1 VTEGEALLYHAGP
14 NSINGEIADQ
24 LIPRVA
30 VSGENMKT
38 VAFTKMED
46 STKEEYEFLDKLEEE
61 YREGLADRLL
71 HGLQQLEH
79 SLSGYQISRLDH
91 VLQGATRA
99 YRADESEEM
108 ILAVLLH
115 DIGDELA
122 PYSHSEM
129 AAAIL
134 RPFVS
139 EKLYWIVKQHG
150 LFQMYY
156 YAHFCGGD
164 RNVRDKFKDHQWYQD
179 AIDFCARYDQN
190 CFDPDY
196 DSEPL
201 EFFEPLIRKLVA
213 APQMDNEEHTARYGT
228 A

>member
-1 VTEGEALLYHAGP
+1 ME
-14 NSINGEIADQ
+14 
-24 LIPRVA
+24 
-30 VSGENMKT
+30 T
-38 VAFTKMED
+38 VNFIRMED
-46 STKEEYEFLDKLEEE
+46 GTQEEFEFLESLEEE
-61 YREGLADRLL
+61 YREGLADKLIQAL
-71 HGLQQLEH
+71 SLLEH
-79 SLSGYQISRLDH
+79 SLSGYKISRLGH

-99 YRADESEEM
+99 YRADESEET
-108 ILAVLLH
+108 ILTILMH

-139 EKLYWIVKQHG
+139 EKLYWIVEHHG

-164 RNVRDKFKDHQWYQD
+164 RNARDKFKDHQWYQD
-179 AIDFCARYDQN
+179 AIDFCHDYDQN

-196 DSEPL
+196 ESESL

-213 APQMDNEEHTARYGT
+213 GPKMDDQEQVARYGT
-228 A
+228 S

>member
-1 VTEGEALLYHAGP
+1 ME
-14 NSINGEIADQ
+14 Q
-24 LIPRVA
+24 
-30 VSGENMKT
+30 VS
-38 VAFTKMED
+38 FIKMEEG
-46 STKEEYEFLDKLEEE
+46 TKQDYEFLDMLEGE
-61 YREGLADRLL
+61 YKAGLANRLI
-71 HGLQQLEH
+71 HALQQLEH
-79 SLSGYQISRLDH
+79 SLSGYRITRLDH

-99 YRADESEEM
+99 YRANESEEM
-108 ILAVLLH
+108 ILTVLLH

-164 RNVRDKFKDHQWYQD
+164 RNARDKFRNHEWYQD
-179 AIDFCARYDQN
+179 AIDFCANYDQN
-190 CFDPDY
+190 CFDPEY
-196 DSEPL
+196 DSKPL
-201 EFFEPLIRKLVA
+201 EFFEPLLRKLVA
-213 APQMDNEEHTARYGT
+213 APKQEDQEQVARYGT

>member
-1 VTEGEALLYHAGP
+1 
-14 NSINGEIADQ
+14 
-24 LIPRVA
+24 
-30 VSGENMKT
+30 MKT
-38 VAFTKMED
+38 VDFIRMED
-46 STKEEYEFLDKLEEE
+46 GNREEYEFLDQLEEE
-61 YREGLADRLL
+61 YKAGLADKLL
-71 HGLQQLEH
+71 LALRQLQH
-79 SLSGYQISRLDH
+79 SLSGYKITRLDH
-91 VLQGATRA
+91 ALQGATRA
-99 YRADESEEM
+99 YRANEPEEM
-108 ILAVLLH
+108 ILTVLLH

-156 YAHFCGGD
+156 YAHHCGGD
-164 RNVRDKFKDHQWYQD
+164 RNARDKFKDHEWYQD
-179 AIDFCARYDQN
+179 AIDFCANYDQN

-196 DSEPL
+196 DSKPL
-201 EFFEPLIRKLVA
+201 EFFEPLLRKLVA
-213 APQMDNEEHTARYGT
+213 APKREDQEQLARYGT

>member
-1 VTEGEALLYHAGP
+1 ME
-14 NSINGEIADQ
+14 Q
-24 LIPRVA
+24 
-30 VSGENMKT
+30 VS
-38 VAFTKMED
+38 FIKMED
-46 STKEEYEFLDKLEEE
+46 GTKEEYEFLDALEGE
-61 YREGLADRLL
+61 YKAGLADRLI
-71 HGLQQLEH
+71 HALQQLEH
-79 SLSGYQISRLDH
+79 SLSGYRITRLDH

-99 YRADESEEM
+99 YRADESEET
-108 ILAVLLH
+108 ILTILLH

-156 YAHFCGGD
+156 YAHHCGGD
-164 RNVRDKFKDHQWYQD
+164 RNARDKFKDHEWYQD
-179 AIDFCARYDQN
+179 AIDFCANYDQN

-196 DSEPL
+196 DSKPL
-201 EFFEPLIRKLVA
+201 EFFEPLLRKLVA
-213 APQMDNEEHTARYGT
+213 TPKQEDQEQLARYGT